1 MHLHYWEVFIIFSLI
16 IFVTSAC
23 YCTVKMRD
31 LISIYISVFF
41 LQSFWMLP
49 HCLSLWCRWCTV
61 HGVVCAPNCSW
72 FPLGS
77 CGLLYFLHKLLFW
90 NSSSFCSVLFHMKAV
105 RILSLIF
112 FFKKRLFDYFPTL
125 KSLILINSVKYSSY
139 LVSWEWVYGSH
150 LLWGTE
156 LCVLWEAF
164 IFLDRFFFSS
174 VQSTC
179 KIPPMQ
185 QTCKGVWALMVCF
198 LFCFWD
204 MLCFTLLGVL
214 PDTEIAYT

>member
-1 MHLHYWEVFIIFSLI
+1 MMYCSWCGLCTQLFLVSIRKLW
-16 IFVTSAC
+16 SALLL
-23 YCTVKMRD
+23 TQIAFLK
-31 LISIYISVFF
+31 F
-41 LQSFWMLP
+41 LQYLF
-49 HCLSLWCRWCTV
+49 C
-61 HGVVCAPNCSW
+61 CSIW
-72 FPLGS
+72 RQWGFFP
-77 CGLLYFLHKLLFW
+77 C
-90 NSSSFCSVLFHMKAV
+90 
-105 RILSLIF
+105 F
-112 FFKKRLFDYFPTL
+112 FFWKKDLKKKLFSNFEIPYFDRF
-125 KSLILINSVKYSSY
+125 SVKYSSY

-164 IFLDRFFFSS
+164 IFLDRFFFFS